1 MGGGDAN
8 TAEIKKLVPE
18 ATAMT
23 WNDYMMVFGLPR
35 DPTLAQLEKPSL
47 TFLLVDMHPPT
58 KNVKEAEEEFELISS
73 DEVAYPVAAI
83 HDEVK
88 RRVGKG
94 PAAAGPQHFT
104 MIQIDRITDITCQAN
119 GDVAKGTVSYEVPG
133 SIAASSTTRPSGAKA
148 TGTSPRFPCPP
159 TRFT

>member
-1 MGGGDAN
+1 M
-8 TAEIKKLVPE
+8 
-18 ATAMT
+18 
-23 WNDYMMVFGLPR
+23 
-35 DPTLAQLEKPSL
+35 AQLEKPSL
-47 TFLLVDMHPPT
+47 TFLLVNMHPPT

-119 GDVAKGTVSYEVPG
+119 GDVAKGTVSYEVPPALSRQVRLRG
-133 SIAASSTTRPSGAKA
+133 QAERRPLAHHRDFHVRPQDSLDLRRD
-148 TGTSPRFPCPP
+148 GTMARQV
-159 TRFT
+159 TARGGHARAVAGGGGGGLD